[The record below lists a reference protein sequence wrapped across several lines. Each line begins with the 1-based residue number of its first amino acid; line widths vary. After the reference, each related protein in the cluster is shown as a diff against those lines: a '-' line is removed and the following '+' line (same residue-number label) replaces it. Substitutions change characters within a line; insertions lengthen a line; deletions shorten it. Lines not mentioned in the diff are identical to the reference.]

1 MKYGNDSTSKR
12 CTSNRIHDTAEN
24 ARITDGQHF
33 EDRRDKRKG
42 KGRKRTQKKP
52 LKVMITSFGEYVKK
66 GSNKGMRMR
75 ATDSKAMAQH
85 MPNNVT

>member
-1 MKYGNDSTSKR
+1 M
-12 CTSNRIHDTAEN
+12 TAQ
-24 ARITDGQHF
+24 AKDALAIVFMIQPRMPVSLTVSISRTDVIKERERAANGP
-33 EDRRDKRKG
+33 K
-42 KGRKRTQKKP
+42 KKP